1 MENRG
6 DAYVALESVMRAHAK
21 GEDRESAV
29 NETETLGKDEENGR
43 WDEMGRRGRR

>member
-6 DAYVALESVMRAHAK
+6 DAYVALESLMRAHAK
-21 GEDRESAV
+21 GEGRERSSAV

-43 WDEMGRRGRR
+43 WDEMG